1 MKSMDQTRA
10 RYNRIAP
17 LYDLLTRGE
26 KEAIRVG
33 IHLLNVEEG
42 ERVLEVGCAT
52 GGALPSLTRSS
63 GSRGTVIGLDLSEEM
78 LSIAREKPEIRIMNI
93 ELVQGDARALPFC
106 DCSVDALFMTFTLE
120 LFPDTVIPLVLEECR
135 RVLARKGRLTVVSLA
150 EGTNLA
156 VHLYTWLHRRFPGY
170 LDCRP
175 IPLEQV
181 IQDAGFETISRERIS
196 LWGLPVVIV
205 AAVQR
210 SDINRWQREVG
221 V

>member
-1 MKSMDQTRA
+1 MRQGEHSF
-10 RYNRIAP
+10 P
-17 LYDLLTRGE
+17 LW
-26 KEAIRVG
+26 
-33 IHLLNVEEG
+33 
-42 ERVLEVGCAT
+42 
-52 GGALPSLTRSS
+52 RSS
-63 GSRGTVIGLDLSEEM
+63 GSCGMVIGLDLSEEM
-78 LSIAREKPEIRIMNI
+78 LFIAREKPEIRTMNI

-106 DCSVDALFMTFTLE
+106 NCSVDALFMTFSLE
-120 LFPDTVIPLVLEECR
+120 LFSDSVIPRVLEECR
-135 RVLARKGRLTVVSLA
+135 RVLSQEGRLTVVSLA

-156 VHLYTWLHRRFPGY
+156 VHLYTWLHRHFPGY

-181 IQDAGFETISRERIS
+181 IQAAGFETISRERIS

-210 SDINRWQREVG
+210 SVINRWQRQVG

>member
-1 MKSMDQTRA
+1 
-10 RYNRIAP
+10 
-17 LYDLLTRGE
+17 
-26 KEAIRVG
+26 
-33 IHLLNVEEG
+33 
-42 ERVLEVGCAT
+42 
-52 GGALPSLTRSS
+52 
-63 GSRGTVIGLDLSEEM
+63 
-78 LSIAREKPEIRIMNI
+78 
-93 ELVQGDARALPFC
+93 
-106 DCSVDALFMTFTLE
+106 
-120 LFPDTVIPLVLEECR
+120 VIPLVLEECR